1 MPVNHRPRLLLVD
14 DEPEFLEVLRV
25 WFEGRGFEVG
35 VAEDPIGALGLLRH
49 RTYDV
54 AITDL
59 RMPGVS
65 GLQFQAFAREI
76 APFMEIVF
84 LTAYGTMDDA
94 IAALREGRAFDFLI
108 KPLQNLHQLQLV
120 VEKALA
126 RRAGG
131 ATAGAPAPA
140 APAPPAPRLQ
150 AMASGLDA
158 LSGREAEIVENL
170 ALGLANREIAA
181 RLCLSERTVK
191 NHLYRIYDKLQVSNR
206 TQAVV
211 ACQLRGLTREPA

>member
-1 MPVNHRPRLLLVD
+1 MRMIQRPSLLLVD

-25 WFEGRGFEVG
+25 WFEGRGFEV
-35 VAEDPIGALGLLRH
+35 AIAADAIEALALLRH
-49 RTYDV
+49 RTFDL

-59 RMPGVS
+59 RMPGVN

-76 APFMEIVF
+76 APEMDVVF
-84 LTAYGTMDDA
+84 LTGYGTMNDA

-108 KPLQNLHQLQLV
+108 KPIRNLHQLQLV
-120 VEKALA
+120 IEKALA

-131 ATAGAPAPA
+131 VATDAPTDPVSAVPSA
-140 APAPPAPRLQ
+140 AFQ
-150 AMASGLDA
+150 ARPLGLDA
-158 LSGREAEIVENL
+158 LSSRETEIVECL
-170 ALGLANREIAA
+170 ALGLANREIAV

-206 TQAVV
+206 TQAVL